1 MPTRPPVYRPPGW
14 REREAWERPR
24 LFPDRRKRGRAGQR
38 DRAEVI
44 AEEPFCRK
52 CLEQGKR
59 VKTDVVDHITPLAW
73 GGSDSRGNKQG
84 LCDPCHDAKSKAERL
99 TGRRGRGRVDP

>member
-1 MPTRPPVYRPPGW
+1 MALQPPVFRSPGW
-14 REREAWERPR
+14 RPRKAWERPSV
-24 LFPDRRKRGRAGQR
+24 FKDRRKRGRAGQR

-52 CLEQGKR
+52 CLEAGKH
-59 VKTDVVDHITPLAW
+59 VKTDVVDHIIPLAW

-84 LCDPCHDAKSKAERL
+84 LCDPCHDAKSKAEREQ
-99 TGRRGRGRVDP
+99 GRWGG